1 MIELTPRAIEELIKE
16 ILPDEFVRIA
26 VRGGGCSGMSYSI
39 SPQLMGEDDI
49 DDDDILLDI
58 PGVKI
63 YIDPYSGDVLKNT
76 VVDYVFTLQQK
87 GFKFMNPDA
96 NTTCG
101 CGSSFS

>member
-1 MIELTPRAIEELIKE
+1 MIELTPRAIEELVKE
-16 ILPDEFVRIA
+16 VRSDEFVRIA

-39 SPQLMGEDDI
+39 SPQLIGEDDI

-87 GFKFMNPDA
+87 GFKFTNPDA

>member
-1 MIELTPRAIEELIKE
+1 MIELTPRAVEELIKE
-16 ILPDEFVRIA
+16 ILPNEFVRIA
-26 VRGGGCSGMSYSI
+26 VQGGGCSGLSYSI
-39 SPQLMGEDDI
+39 QPQVSGVDEI
-49 DDDDILLDI
+49 DEEDILLDI
-58 PGVKI
+58 SGLKV

>member
-87 GFKFMNPDA
+87 GFKFTNPDA

>member
-1 MIELTPRAIEELIKE
+1 MIELTPRAIAELVKE
-16 ILPDEFVRIA
+16 IRPDEFVRIA

-39 SPQLMGEDDI
+39 SPQVIGEDDI

-58 PGVKI
+58 PAVKI